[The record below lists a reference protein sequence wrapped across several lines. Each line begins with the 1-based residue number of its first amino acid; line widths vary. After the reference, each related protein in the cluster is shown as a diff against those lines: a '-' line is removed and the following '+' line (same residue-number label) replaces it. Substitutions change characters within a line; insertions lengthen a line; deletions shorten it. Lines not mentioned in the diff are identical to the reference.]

1 MANTYYGVAGDV
13 VWKLRWQHVSG
24 SLERNWYHQPKL
36 IRESEQVWY
45 QGPRGGVK
53 LVKDSNTEPWK
64 WNYWAP
70 YLRQD
75 SEKMKQ
81 FAWIKL
87 RARALKQS

>member
-1 MANTYYGVAGDV
+1 MANTYYGVTGDV
-13 VWKLRWQHVSG
+13 VWKLRWHPVYP
-24 SLERNWYHQPKL
+24 LERNWYHQPRL

-53 LVKDSNTEPWK
+53 LVKDSSESLP
-64 WNYWAP
+64 WNYWAC

-75 SEKMKQ
+75 SEKIKQ

-87 RARALKQS
+87 RAKELKQS

>member
-13 VWKLRWQHVSG
+13 VWKLRWQHTSTP
-24 SLERNWYHQPKL
+24 LEKNWYHQPKL

-53 LVKDSNTEPWK
+53 LVKDSSQQLP

-75 SEKMKQ
+75 SEQMKQ
-81 FAWIKL
+81 FTWVKL
-87 RARALKQS
+87 RAKALKQS

>member
-1 MANTYYGVAGDV
+1 MSMYYGVSGDV
-13 VWKLRWQHVSG
+13 VWKLRWHHYS
-24 SLERNWYHQPKL
+24 SRPLERNWQHQPRL

-53 LVKDSNTEPWK
+53 LVKGSKMEFWD
-64 WNYWAP
+64 YWAP

-81 FAWIKL
+81 FAWVKL

>member
-1 MANTYYGVAGDV
+1 MASTYYGVAGDV
-13 VWKLRWQHVSG
+13 VWKLRWQHTSTP
-24 SLERNWYHQPKL
+24 LERQWYHQPRL

-53 LVKDSNTEPWK
+53 LVKDSNEPLPWHS
-64 WNYWAP
+64 AS

-87 RARALKQS
+87 RAKALKQS

>member
-1 MANTYYGVAGDV
+1 VANTYYGIAGDV

-24 SLERNWYHQPKL
+24 SLERNWYHQPRL
-36 IRESEQVWY
+36 IRESEQVWC

-53 LVKDSNTEPWK
+53 LVKDSSQPLPWTV
-64 WNYWAP
+64 WAP
-70 YLRQD
+70 YLRRD

-81 FAWIKL
+81 FVWVKL